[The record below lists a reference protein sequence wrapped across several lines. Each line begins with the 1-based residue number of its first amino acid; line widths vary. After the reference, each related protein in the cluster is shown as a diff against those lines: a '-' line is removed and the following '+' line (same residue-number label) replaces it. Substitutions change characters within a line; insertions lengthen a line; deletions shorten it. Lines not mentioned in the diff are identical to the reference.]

1 MNNILENLTWDI
13 VSRHFS
19 LSKSLPIIYG
29 FTIVT
34 KKNPPTVKMY
44 LRNKKKKYIKQLES
58 QYSISEFLGKLPL
71 LNSIK
76 TSLLL

>member
-13 VSRHFS
+13 VSPHFS

-44 LRNKKKKYIKQLES
+44 LRNKKKIY
-58 QYSISEFLGKLPL
+58 
-71 LNSIK
+71 
-76 TSLLL
+76 